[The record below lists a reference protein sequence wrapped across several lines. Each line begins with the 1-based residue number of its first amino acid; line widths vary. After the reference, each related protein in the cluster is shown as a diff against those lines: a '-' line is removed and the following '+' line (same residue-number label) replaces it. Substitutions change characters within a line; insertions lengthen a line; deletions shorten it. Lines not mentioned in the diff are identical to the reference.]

1 MTILPQTLIENVL
14 KDEIFIQ
21 NLVSPLSTSF
31 SIDNYTELITSV
43 SNHLYHQ
50 IRQTIIQL
58 IEKMDQNF
66 RQLPGRSQRYYVKDK
81 RPRTLITPI
90 GIITF
95 NRTIYQSRI
104 DGSTY
109 AHVDERLGLP
119 KYDRYDPC
127 VKAMVVEAYSKLN
140 SMIKVGELIGDRI
153 YSPFCL
159 KPDRENYRISR
170 QTVFNI
176 ITKVGQLIF
185 EPPPTTSQI
194 NSLFIMA
201 DEKYIPLQNSHKEK
215 AMIKA
220 ITIYEGRKSIKKR
233 VTLLNKTV
241 FFTEEGAIWEDI
253 HHFLDGRY
261 DLEKIKAIHILG
273 DGAKWIKSGLS
284 ELKSADT
291 NTTFSLDEFHYRQA
305 INRITSHPELR
316 LILHN
321 YIKNQDRKN
330 FNKLTNRLLND
341 KDLHL
346 KQADEQIKYLKGNW
360 HAIQN
365 TLNHLKIPC
374 SMEAAISHNLASQFT
389 SVPKAYSEKHLPIYL
404 NHRMHYLNHYDI
416 RKLYLEAIHIRPNH
430 EGIKKLDPPLNLS
443 IFDKR
448 PRYDKS
454 STSNWIKG
462 LIARN

>member
-31 SIDNYTELITSV
+31 SIDNYTELITNV
-43 SNHLYHQ
+43 SDHLYHQ
-50 IRQTIIQL
+50 IRQTIIEL

-66 RQLPGRSQRYYVKDK
+66 RQLPNRSQRYYVKDK

-305 INRITSHPELR
+305 INRIT
-316 LILHN
+316 
-321 YIKNQDRKN
+321 
-330 FNKLTNRLLND
+330 
-341 KDLHL
+341 
-346 KQADEQIKYLKGNW
+346 
-360 HAIQN
+360 
-365 TLNHLKIPC
+365 KIGR
-374 SMEAAISHNLASQFT
+374 ASCRER
-389 SVPKAYSEKHLPIYL
+389 V
-404 NHRMHYLNHYDI
+404 
-416 RKLYLEAIHIRPNH
+416 
-430 EGIKKLDPPLNLS
+430 
-443 IFDKR
+443 
-448 PRYDKS
+448 
-454 STSNWIKG
+454 
-462 LIARN
+462 